1 MSNLLTASISSGGI
15 VGIVI
20 GVVALIAI
28 FFAIS
33 YVKAPPD
40 TAFII
45 TGPRKQRVL
54 IGKAGFRIP
63 FFQRVDKLPLNLI
76 QVDIKTPDAV
86 PTCEFI
92 NIYVDGVANIKIGS
106 SKEDIALASQIFLQQ
121 KLGGIQ
127 AIAKEVLEGNMR
139 EIIGQMKLTELV
151 HNRDLFAEKVK
162 ENAMQDMAKM
172 GLQIINL
179 TIQNF
184 SDKENVIQNLGVDNI
199 TQIQKDAQI
208 ARANSE
214 RDVKIAQA
222 AAAEAANK
230 ANVEA
235 NTRIV
240 EQNTQYSL
248 RSSELKVASDTA
260 AATADAAYKIE
271 EQKRLEEINVA
282 KINADIAKRERE
294 VELGQKEVELQEKQ
308 LAAAINKKADAE
320 KYAVEQQAA
329 AELFQR
335 QRLAEARKFELE
347 QEAEVKKI
355 QAEAEKV
362 AREKAAEAMKIQA
375 EAEKFAAEQKA
386 AGIEAVGRAEA
397 EAIEKKAEAM
407 KKMGDASVLQLIL
420 DSNVLPD
427 IVRASSEPLAAAFA
441 NIDNITMYGD
451 GNTTK
456 LASEITNN
464 SSQIIKSVSDSLGI
478 DLKSVLAGYLGGK
491 LVNNSNK
498 EKEVKDAKIKE
509 VKKTE
514 EVK

>member
-1 MSNLLTASISSGGI
+1 MSPIITVILIVAAIIILL
-15 VGIVI
+15 
-20 GVVALIAI
+20 
-28 FFAIS
+28 FAIS

-40 TAFII
+40 TAYII

-54 IGKAGFRIP
+54 IGRAGFRIP
-63 FFQRVDKLPLNLI
+63 FLQRVAKLPLNLI

-86 PTCEFI
+86 PTSEFI
-92 NIYVDGVANIKIGS
+92 NIFVDGVANIKIGS

-121 KLGGIQ
+121 KLTGIQ

-139 EIIGQMKLTELV
+139 EIIGQMKLTDLV

-162 ENAMQDMAKM
+162 DNAMQDMARM

-222 AAAEAANK
+222 AALEMANK
-230 ANVEA
+230 ASVEA
-235 NTRIV
+235 QTKIIQ
-240 EQNTQYSL
+240 QNTDYEL
-248 RSSELKVASDTA
+248 KKSELKKQSDTA
-260 AATADAAYKIE
+260 AADADAAYKIE

-282 KINADIAKRERE
+282 QINADIAKRERE

-308 LAAAINKKADAE
+308 LAAQINKKADAE
-320 KYAVEQQAA
+320 KYATEQQAQ

-335 QRLAEARKFELE
+335 QRAAEAEKFELA
-347 QEAEVKKI
+347 QKAEAQKL
-355 QAEAEKV
+355 QAEAEKIV
-362 AREKAAEAMKIQA
+362 KQRAAEAMKIQA
-375 EAEKFAAEQKA
+375 EAERYASEQKA
-386 AGIEAVGRAEA
+386 LGIEAVGKAEA

-407 KKMGDASVLQLIL
+407 KKMGEASVLQLIL
-420 DSNVLPD
+420 DSNVLPE
-427 IVRASSEPLAAAFA
+427 IVRASSEPLAAAYSKI
-441 NIDNITMYGD
+441 NGITMYGE

-456 LASEITNN
+456 LAEEITNN
-464 SSQIIKSVSDSLGI
+464 SSQIISSVEKSLGI

-491 LVNNSNK
+491 LANK
-498 EKEVKDAKIKE
+498 PKEEDK
-509 VKKTE
+509 
-514 EVK
+514 

>member
-1 MSNLLTASISSGGI
+1 MEPFVIVLLVIAVIAFI
-15 VGIVI
+15 AILI
-20 GVVALIAI
+20 GV
-28 FFAIS
+28 S

-40 TAFII
+40 TAYII

-63 FFQRVDKLPLNLI
+63 FFQRIDKLPLNLI

-86 PTCEFI
+86 PTSEFI
-92 NIYVDGVANIKIGS
+92 NIFVDGVANIKIGNTP
-106 SKEDIALASQIFLQQ
+106 DDLALASQIFLQE
-121 KLGGIQ
+121 KLQGIQ

-139 EIIGQMKLTELV
+139 EIIGQMKLTDLV

-162 ENAMQDMAKM
+162 DNAMQDMARM

-222 AAAEAANK
+222 SAMEAANK

-235 NTRIV
+235 QTKIIQ
-240 EQNTQYSL
+240 QNTEYEL
-248 RSSELKVASDTA
+248 KRSELKTQSDTA
-260 AATADAAYKIE
+260 AASADAAYKIE

-282 KINADIAKRERE
+282 QINADIAKRERE
-294 VELGQKEVELQEKQ
+294 VELGQREVELQEKQ
-308 LAAAINKKADAE
+308 LAAQINKKADAE
-320 KYAVEQQAA
+320 KYAAEQKAA

-335 QRLAEARKFELE
+335 QRAAEAVKFELE
-347 QEAEVKKI
+347 QQAEAKKI

-362 AREKAAEAMKIQA
+362 AIEKAAEAKKLQA
-375 EAEKFAAEQKA
+375 EADRYAAEQKA
-386 AGIEAVGRAEA
+386 LGIEAVGKAEA

-407 KKMGDASVLQLIL
+407 KKMGEASVLQLIL
-420 DSNVLPD
+420 DSNVLPE
-427 IVRASSEPLAAAFA
+427 IVKASSEPIAAAYSK
-441 NIDNITMYGD
+441 IGGITMYGE

-456 LASEITNN
+456 LAQEITNN
-464 SSQIIKSVSDSLGI
+464 SSQVIQSVEKSLGI
-478 DLKSVLAGYLGGK
+478 DLKAVLAGYLGGK
-491 LVNNSNK
+491 LGSKTPSKDTSNN
-498 EKEVKDAKIKE
+498 
-509 VKKTE
+509 E
-514 EVK
+514 E

>member
-1 MSNLLTASISSGGI
+1 MSPIITVILIVAAIIILL
-15 VGIVI
+15 
-20 GVVALIAI
+20 
-28 FFAIS
+28 FAIS

-40 TAFII
+40 TAYII

-54 IGKAGFRIP
+54 IGRAGFRIP
-63 FFQRVDKLPLNLI
+63 FLQRVDKLPLNLI

-86 PTCEFI
+86 PTSEFI
-92 NIYVDGVANIKIGS
+92 NIFVDGVANIKIGS

-121 KLGGIQ
+121 KLTGIQ

-139 EIIGQMKLTELV
+139 EIIGQMKLTDLV

-162 ENAMQDMAKM
+162 DNAMQDMARM

-222 AAAEAANK
+222 AALEMANK
-230 ANVEA
+230 ASVEA
-235 NTRIV
+235 QTKIIQ
-240 EQNTQYSL
+240 QNTDYEL
-248 RSSELKVASDTA
+248 KKSELKKQSDTA
-260 AATADAAYKIE
+260 AADADAAYKIE

-282 KINADIAKRERE
+282 QINADIAKRERE

-308 LAAAINKKADAE
+308 LAAQINKKADAE
-320 KYAVEQQAA
+320 KYATEQQAQ

-335 QRLAEARKFELE
+335 QRAAEAEKFELA
-347 QEAEVKKI
+347 QKAEAQKL
-355 QAEAEKV
+355 QAEAEKIV
-362 AREKAAEAMKIQA
+362 KQRAAEAMKIQA
-375 EAEKFAAEQKA
+375 EAERYASEQKA
-386 AGIEAVGRAEA
+386 LGIEAVGKAEA

-407 KKMGDASVLQLIL
+407 KKMGEASVLQLIL
-420 DSNVLPD
+420 DSNVLPE
-427 IVRASSEPLAAAFA
+427 IVRASSEPLAAAYSKI
-441 NIDNITMYGD
+441 NGITMYGE

-456 LASEITNN
+456 LAEEITNN
-464 SSQIIKSVSDSLGI
+464 SSQIISSVENSLGI

-491 LVNNSNK
+491 LANK
-498 EKEVKDAKIKE
+498 PKEEDK
-509 VKKTE
+509 
-514 EVK
+514 

>member
-1 MSNLLTASISSGGI
+1 MNVGAI
-15 VGIVI
+15 VGISI
-20 GVVALIAI
+20 AAVVLLVLII
-28 FFAIS
+28 FAAS

-40 TAFII
+40 TAVII
-45 TGPRKQRVL
+45 TGPRKQKVL
-54 IGKAGFRIP
+54 IGKAGIRVPFIQRI
-63 FFQRVDKLPLNLI
+63 DKLPLNLI

-92 NIYVDGVANIKIGS
+92 NIYVDGVANIKIGNTP
-106 SKEDIALASQIFLQQ
+106 EDIALASQIFLQE

-139 EIIGQMKLTELV
+139 EIIGQMRLTELV

-162 ENAMQDMAKM
+162 ENAMQDMARM

-230 ANVEA
+230 ANIDSQ
-235 NTRIV
+235 TKIIQ
-240 EQNTQYSL
+240 QNTDYAL
-248 RSSELKVASDTA
+248 KKAELKKQSDTA
-260 AATADAAYKIE
+260 QANADAAYKLE
-271 EQKRLEEINVA
+271 EQKRLQEINIA
-282 KINADIAKRERE
+282 QINADIAKRERQ
-294 VELGQKEVELQEKQ
+294 VELGEREVELQQKQ
-308 LAAAINKKADAE
+308 LEAAVNKKADAE
-320 KYAVEQQAA
+320 KYAVEQKAQ

-335 QRLAEARKFELE
+335 QRAAEAELFEL
-347 QEAEVKKI
+347 QK
-355 QAEAEKV
+355 QAEAAKTVKE
-362 AREKAAEAMKIQA
+362 REAEAKKIEA
-375 EAEKFAAEQKA
+375 EAERFASEQKA
-386 AGIEAVGRAEA
+386 AGIEAVGQAEA
-397 EAIEKKAEAM
+397 QAIEQKAEAM
-407 KKMGDASVLQLIL
+407 KKMGEASVLQLIL
-420 DSNVLPD
+420 DSHVLPD
-427 IVRASSEPLAAAFA
+427 IVKASSEPLAAAYSQ
-441 NIDNITMYGD
+441 IDNITMYGD

-464 SSQIIKSVSDSLGI
+464 SSQIIQSVEKSLGI

-491 LVNNSNK
+491 LLSKSK
-498 EKEVKDAKIKE
+498 ESEDKSEETPKEEK
-509 VKKTE
+509 
-514 EVK
+514 

>member
-1 MSNLLTASISSGGI
+1 MSPIITIILIVAAIIILL
-15 VGIVI
+15 
-20 GVVALIAI
+20 
-28 FFAIS
+28 FAIS

-40 TAFII
+40 TAYII

-54 IGKAGFRIP
+54 IGRAGFRIP
-63 FFQRVDKLPLNLI
+63 FLQRVDKLPLNLI

-86 PTCEFI
+86 PTSEFI
-92 NIYVDGVANIKIGS
+92 NIFVDGVANIKIGS

-121 KLGGIQ
+121 KLTGIQ

-139 EIIGQMKLTELV
+139 EIIGQMKLTDLV

-162 ENAMQDMAKM
+162 DNAMQDMARM

-222 AAAEAANK
+222 AALEMANK
-230 ANVEA
+230 ASVEA
-235 NTRIV
+235 QTKIIQ
-240 EQNTQYSL
+240 QNTDYEL
-248 RSSELKVASDTA
+248 KKSELKKQSDTA
-260 AATADAAYKIE
+260 AADADAAYKIE

-282 KINADIAKRERE
+282 QINADIAKRERE

-308 LAAAINKKADAE
+308 LVAQINKKADAE
-320 KYAVEQQAA
+320 KYATEQQAQ

-335 QRLAEARKFELE
+335 QRAAEAEKFELA
-347 QEAEVKKI
+347 QKAEAQKL
-355 QAEAEKV
+355 QAEAEKIV
-362 AREKAAEAMKIQA
+362 KQRAAEAMKIQA
-375 EAEKFAAEQKA
+375 EAERYASEQKA
-386 AGIEAVGRAEA
+386 LGIEAVGKAEA

-407 KKMGDASVLQLIL
+407 KKMGEASVLQLIL
-420 DSNVLPD
+420 DSNVLPE
-427 IVRASSEPLAAAFA
+427 IVRASSEPLAAAYSKI
-441 NIDNITMYGD
+441 NGITMYGE

-456 LASEITNN
+456 LAEEITNN
-464 SSQIIKSVSDSLGI
+464 SSQIVSSVEKSLGI

-491 LVNNSNK
+491 LANK
-498 EKEVKDAKIKE
+498 PKDEDK
-509 VKKTE
+509 
-514 EVK
+514 

>member
-1 MSNLLTASISSGGI
+1 MSPIITIILIVAAIIILL
-15 VGIVI
+15 
-20 GVVALIAI
+20 
-28 FFAIS
+28 FAIS

-40 TAFII
+40 TAYII

-54 IGKAGFRIP
+54 IGRAGFRIP
-63 FFQRVDKLPLNLI
+63 FLQRVDKLPLNLI

-86 PTCEFI
+86 PTSEFI
-92 NIYVDGVANIKIGS
+92 NIFVDGVANIKIGS

-121 KLGGIQ
+121 KLTGIQ

-139 EIIGQMKLTELV
+139 EIIGQMKLTDLV

-162 ENAMQDMAKM
+162 DNAMQDMARM

-222 AAAEAANK
+222 AALEMANK
-230 ANVEA
+230 ASVEA
-235 NTRIV
+235 QTKIIQ
-240 EQNTQYSL
+240 QNTDYEL
-248 RSSELKVASDTA
+248 KKSELKKQSDTA
-260 AATADAAYKIE
+260 AADADAAYKIE

-282 KINADIAKRERE
+282 QINADIAKRERE

-308 LAAAINKKADAE
+308 LAAQINKKADAE
-320 KYAVEQQAA
+320 KYATEQQAQ

-335 QRLAEARKFELE
+335 QRAAEAEKFELA
-347 QEAEVKKI
+347 QKAEAQKL
-355 QAEAEKV
+355 QAEAEKIV
-362 AREKAAEAMKIQA
+362 KQRAAEAMKIQA
-375 EAEKFAAEQKA
+375 EAERYASEQKA
-386 AGIEAVGRAEA
+386 LGIEAVGKAEA

-407 KKMGDASVLQLIL
+407 KKMGEASVLQLIL
-420 DSNVLPD
+420 DSNVLPE
-427 IVRASSEPLAAAFA
+427 IVRASSEPLAAAYSKI
-441 NIDNITMYGD
+441 NGITMYGE

-456 LASEITNN
+456 LAEEITNN
-464 SSQIIKSVSDSLGI
+464 SSQIVSSVEKSLGI

-491 LVNNSNK
+491 LANK
-498 EKEVKDAKIKE
+498 PKDEDK
-509 VKKTE
+509 
-514 EVK
+514 

>member
-1 MSNLLTASISSGGI
+1 MNVGAI
-15 VGIVI
+15 VGISI
-20 GVVALIAI
+20 AAVVLLVLII
-28 FFAIS
+28 FAAS

-40 TAFII
+40 TAVII
-45 TGPRKQRVL
+45 TGPRKQKVL
-54 IGKAGFRIP
+54 IGKAGIRVPFIQRI
-63 FFQRVDKLPLNLI
+63 DKLPLNLI

-92 NIYVDGVANIKIGS
+92 NIYVDGVANIKIGNTP
-106 SKEDIALASQIFLQQ
+106 EDIALASQIFLQE

-139 EIIGQMKLTELV
+139 EIIGQMRLTELV

-162 ENAMQDMAKM
+162 ENAMQDMARM

-230 ANVEA
+230 ANIDSQ
-235 NTRIV
+235 TKIIQ
-240 EQNTQYSL
+240 QNTDYAL
-248 RSSELKVASDTA
+248 KKAELKKQSDTA
-260 AATADAAYKIE
+260 QANADAAYKLE
-271 EQKRLEEINVA
+271 EQKRLQEINIA
-282 KINADIAKRERE
+282 QINADIAKRERQ
-294 VELGQKEVELQEKQ
+294 VELGEREVELQQKQ
-308 LAAAINKKADAE
+308 LEAAVNKKADAE
-320 KYAVEQQAA
+320 KYAVEQKAQ

-335 QRLAEARKFELE
+335 QRAAEAELFEL
-347 QEAEVKKI
+347 QKQAEAQKI
-355 QAEAEKV
+355 QAEAAKTVKE
-362 AREKAAEAMKIQA
+362 REAQ
-375 EAEKFAAEQKA
+375 
-386 AGIEAVGRAEA
+386 
-397 EAIEKKAEAM
+397 AIEQKAEAM
-407 KKMGDASVLQLIL
+407 KKMGEASVLQLIL
-420 DSNVLPD
+420 DSHVLPD
-427 IVRASSEPLAAAFA
+427 IVKASSEPLAAAYGQ
-441 NIDNITMYGD
+441 IDNITMYGD

-464 SSQIIKSVSDSLGI
+464 SSQIIQSVEKSLGI

-491 LVNNSNK
+491 LLSKSK
-498 EKEVKDAKIKE
+498 ESEDKSEETPKEEK
-509 VKKTE
+509 
-514 EVK
+514 